1 MASDSLK
8 AMLAVEQG
16 LYLVSHANKTP
27 DAAASVAL
35 EGLTLRQMALLVIN
49 LRPQHTIQVFAVDP
63 ESDPE
68 GRLWLEEQAR
78 ASLLEEL
85 TPA

>member
-49 LRPQHTIQVFAVDP
+49 LRPQHAVQVFAVDL
-63 ESDPE
+63 ENDSE
-68 GRLWLEEQAR
+68 GRQWLGEQAR
-78 ASLLEEL
+78 ASLVEEL

>member
-35 EGLTLRQMALLVIN
+35 DGVLWSEVDHEKGHLTQSQTLQGNGSCGIRRLVRMRNEVKTLLYCKHR
-49 LRPQHTIQVFAVDP
+49 LQAV
-63 ESDPE
+63 
-68 GRLWLEEQAR
+68 
-78 ASLLEEL
+78 
-85 TPA
+85 